1 MARRSPAR
9 FLAPV
14 ALVAV
19 AVATYVVVTHSLPAK
34 SGSSSP
40 SSAHQG
46 KSAKTATKTSR
57 KHRRRRRMY
66 TVKPGDTPSGI
77 AVKTGVPLAT
87 LQRLNPTLDP
97 QTLSPGQK
105 IRLRR

>member
-14 ALVAV
+14 ALAGVAV
-19 AVATYVVVTHSLPAK
+19 AMYLVIAHSLP
-34 SGSSSP
+34 SDTGSKSP
-40 SSAHQG
+40 SSAHQ
-46 KSAKTATKTSR
+46 TKTSKTAGKTSKHKR
-57 KHRRRRRMY
+57 HRRRTY

-77 AVKTGVPLAT
+77 AVKTGVSLAT
-87 LQRLNPTLDP
+87 LQRLNPKLDP
-97 QTLSPGQK
+97 QSLSPGQK

>member
-19 AVATYVVVTHSLPAK
+19 AVAMYMVVSHSVASK
-34 SGSSSP
+34 DGSSP
-40 SSAHQG
+40 SSVHQTSTG
-46 KSAKTATKTSR
+46 SPAAKTSR
-57 KHRRRRRMY
+57 KHHRGRRTY

-77 AVKTGVPLAT
+77 AVKTGVALTT
-87 LQRLNPTLDP
+87 LQRLNPQLDP
-97 QTLSPGQK
+97 QSLSPGQK

>member
-19 AVATYVVVTHSLPAK
+19 AVAMYLVVAHSIESK
-34 SGSSSP
+34 SGSSP
-40 SSAHQG
+40 SSAHQD
-46 KSAKTATKTSR
+46 KSTKTATKTAR
-57 KHRRRRRMY
+57 KHRRRHRVY

-87 LQRLNPTLDP
+87 LQRLNPKLDP
-97 QTLSPGQK
+97 QSLAPGQK

>member
-19 AVATYVVVTHSLPAK
+19 AFATYTVVRHSLPSK
-34 SGSSSP
+34 SGSSP
-40 SSAHQG
+40 PSAHQG
-46 KSAKTATKTSR
+46 KSTKTSTKTAR

-87 LQRLNPTLDP
+87 LQRLNPRLDP

>member
-19 AVATYVVVTHSLPAK
+19 AVAMYVVVTHSLPSK
-34 SGSSSP
+34 GGSSP
-40 SSAHQG
+40 PAAHQ
-46 KSAKTATKTSR
+46 AKTGSPAAKTSR
-57 KHRRRRRMY
+57 KHRRRRRTY
-66 TVKPGDTPSGI
+66 TVKAGDTPSGI
-77 AVKTGVPLAT
+77 ALRFSISLAT
-87 LQRLNPTLDP
+87 LQRLNPKLDP
-97 QTLSPGQK
+97 QSLAPGQK

>member
-19 AVATYVVVTHSLPAK
+19 AVAIYVVVTHGLASPGGSA
-34 SGSSSP
+34 SSS
-40 SSAHQG
+40 HQTPTPTPKAG
-46 KSAKTATKTSR
+46 
-57 KHRRRRRMY
+57 KHRHRRHRRTY
-66 TVKPGDTPSGI
+66 TVKPGDTPSEI

-97 QTLSPGQK
+97 QSLAPGQK

>member
-1 MARRSPAR
+1 
-9 FLAPV
+9 
-14 ALVAV
+14 LVAV
-19 AVATYVVVTHSLPAK
+19 AFATYTVVTHSLPSK
-34 SGSSSP
+34 NGSSSP
-40 SSAHQG
+40 SSAHQP
-46 KSAKTATKTSR
+46 KSAKTTTKTAH
-57 KHRRRRRMY
+57 KHRRRRRTY

-77 AVKTGVPLAT
+77 AEKTGVPLAT

>member
-19 AVATYVVVTHSLPAK
+19 AFATYTVVTKSLPSK
-34 SGSSSP
+34 SGSSP
-40 SSAHQG
+40 SSSHQG
-46 KSAKTATKTSR
+46 KAAKKATKTAH
-57 KHRRRRRMY
+57 KHRRRRRTY

-77 AVKTGVPLAT
+77 AEKTGVPLAT
-87 LQRLNPTLDP
+87 LQRLNPQLDP
-97 QTLSPGQK
+97 QSLSPGQK

>member
-19 AVATYVVVTHSLPAK
+19 AVAMYVVVSHSVASK
-34 SGSSSP
+34 GGSSGSS
-40 SSAHQG
+40 AHP
-46 KSAKTATKTSR
+46 AKTGSPAAKTSR
-57 KHRRRRRMY
+57 KHRRRRRAY

-77 AVKTGVPLAT
+77 AAKTGVSLAT

-97 QTLSPGQK
+97 QSLSPGQK

>member
-19 AVATYVVVTHSLPAK
+19 AVATYTVVTHSLPSK
-34 SGSSSP
+34 SGSSP
-40 SSAHQG
+40 SSAHHR
-46 KSAKTATKTSR
+46 KSSKTAAKTAH
-57 KHRRRRRMY
+57 KHRRRRRTY

-77 AVKTGVPLAT
+77 AEKTGVPLAT
-87 LQRLNPTLDP
+87 LQRLNPKLDP
-97 QTLSPGQK
+97 QSLSPGQK

>member
-19 AVATYVVVTHSLPAK
+19 AVAMYMVVSHSVASK
-34 SGSSSP
+34 DGSSP
-40 SSAHQG
+40 SSAHQTSTG
-46 KSAKTATKTSR
+46 SPAAKTSR
-57 KHRRRRRMY
+57 KHHRRRRTY

-77 AVKTGVPLAT
+77 AVKTGVALTT
-87 LQRLNPTLDP
+87 LQRLNPQLDP
-97 QTLSPGQK
+97 QSLSPGQK

>member
-34 SGSSSP
+34 SGSSP

-46 KSAKTATKTSR
+46 KAAKTATKTPR